1 MPFLFHLCTDEAGL
15 QEGKKRGDN
24 RVKETK
30 RRMIQDVVSRVI
42 LEGDEEAASQIDPD
56 ALLADPAAVVG
67 GKKTL
72 VKQMTVKFSG
82 AGGSASNLAAAAS
95 GAPGGSSKEVT
106 GTVLSEE
113 DA

>member
-1 MPFLFHLCTDEAGL
+1 VPIEINPLFSCTDEAGL

-82 AGGSASNLAAAAS
+82 ASGSTNNLAAATA
-95 GAPGGSSKEVT
+95 GSAKEVT

-113 DA
+113 YA

>member
-1 MPFLFHLCTDEAGL
+1 VSFLSLSCADEAGL

-42 LEGDEEAASQIDPD
+42 LEGDEAAASQIDPD
-56 ALLADPAAVVG
+56 ALLADPTAVVG
-67 GKKTL
+67 SKKTL

-82 AGGSASNLAAAAS
+82 AGGSSSNVREMVS
-95 GAPGGSSKEVT
+95 GSGKEVA
-106 GTVLSEE
+106 GSVLSEE